1 MVQGGKKSQPNNTV
15 PELSVILN
23 WIIGIP
29 MVFENLII
37 VIPPSVII
45 SSFPPRHEN

>member
-1 MVQGGKKSQPNNTV
+1 MVQGGKKAKPVTQYQNS
-15 PELSVILN
+15 LLFHN

-37 VIPPSVII
+37 VIPHGVII
-45 SSFPPRHEN
+45 SSFPSRHEN